1 MDRKFCCETCLKCY
15 KHKRNLNRHVHQ
27 KHKDNSNDRELK
39 SQTNSETTR
48 ENTTASND
56 YDFEENTTR
65 NYLKVFSFKPKSTI
79 LHPIIF
85 LNNFYPILHSLIIK
99 NLQEATSLKIQ
110 LSLCVLLYKPTT
122 ELEIETC
129 FNSKMQAVYS
139 EGLSSE
145 TFNEIKHHILK
156 QLENFCQHGSG
167 WSVKKI
173 LKLGINFARN
183 KPIRAG
189 RFIPTPTK
197 FSNNNFLLNIRT
209 IKTNNCFELCILAA
223 RHYRDIKNKKS
234 RTST

>member
-1 MDRKFCCETCLKCY
+1 M
-15 KHKRNLNRHVHQ
+15 
-27 KHKDNSNDRELK
+27 
-39 SQTNSETTR
+39 
-48 ENTTASND
+48 
-56 YDFEENTTR
+56 
-65 NYLKVFSFKPKSTI
+65 KVIAFKPKSTI
-79 LHPIIF
+79 FDPIVF
-85 LNNFYPILHSLIIK
+85 LNNFYLNFYSLIIK

-110 LSLCVLLYKPTT
+110 LSLCVLLYKPTS

-145 TFNEIKHHILK
+145 TFNEIENHILK
-156 QLENFCQHGSG
+156 QFENFCQRDSE

-189 RFIPTPTK
+189 SFIPTPTK
-197 FSNNNFLLNIRT
+197 FSNSNFLLNIRT
-209 IKTNNCFELCILAA
+209 IKTNNYFEICILAA

-234 RTST
+234 RPST